1 MAYRKLE
8 VNDSV
13 RITGT
18 RAYDGKYH
26 GQDGIVLEA
35 RDHAA
40 KVRFYDNRAGEGTP
54 KELWFYNRN
63 LVVTRDSPDYVAPAK
78 QTTPNTLT
86 KEIKMSTFKIGDKVR
101 VTGHLL
107 FARWAVGKEGTIYHI
122 DGNHVHVSFDGGH
135 SDYGYDTD
143 LELVDPAVPVEEHKT
158 LAQKLDALDKLTAEI
173 RAMVGLTPSGSAL

>member
-101 VTGHLL
+101 VTGSRL
-107 FARWAVGKEGTIYHI
+107 FANYVMGFEGEIYNI
-122 DGNHVHVSFDGGH
+122 EDNVVYVRFPDGDI
-135 SDYGYDTD
+135 DYGYDYEI
-143 LELVDPAVPVEEHKT
+143 ELINVPVVEAHKT
-158 LAQKLDALDKLTAEI
+158 LAEKLDALDALTAEI
-173 RAMVGLTPSGSAL
+173 RAMVGL

>member
-8 VNDSV
+8 VNDAV

-26 GQDGIVLEA
+26 GQDGTVLEVL
-35 RDHAA
+35 DHAA
-40 KVRFYDNRAGEGTP
+40 KVRFYDNRAGEGKC

-86 KEIKMSTFKIGDKVR
+86 KEIQMSVFKIGDKVR
-101 VTGHLL
+101 VTGSRL
-107 FARWAVGKEGTIYHI
+107 FATYTLGFEGEIYKI
-122 DGNHVHVSFDGGH
+122 EDTVVYVRFADGDT
-135 SDYGYDTD
+135 DYGYNYEI
-143 LELVDPAVPVEEHKT
+143 ELINVPVEAHKT
-158 LAQKLDALDKLTAEI
+158 LAEKLDALDALTAEI
-173 RAMVGLTPSGSAL
+173 RAMVGL

>member
-8 VNDSV
+8 VNDAV
-13 RITGT
+13 RITGSN
-18 RAYDGKYH
+18 AYSGKYH
-26 GQDGIVLEA
+26 GQDGTVLEA
-35 RDHAA
+35 LDHAA
-40 KVRFYDNRAGEGTP
+40 KVGFHDEGKS

-78 QTTPNTLT
+78 QTTPKLT

-122 DGNHVHVSFDGGH
+122 DGNHVHVSFDGDH

-143 LELVDPAVPVEEHKT
+143 LELVDQAVPVEAPKT
-158 LAQKLDALDKLTAEI
+158 LAEKLDALDALTAEI
-173 RAMVGLTPSGSAL
+173 RAMVGL